1 MRGSLLGLPH
11 CIKILENAMIPQT
24 IDQYQCGEFDLV
36 RNRFHVAMGLYRGR
50 SQLTSKCGKKKVI
63 HEMPDVSGDPFL
75 YKPQATWNLF
85 CSI

>member
-1 MRGSLLGLPH
+1 
-11 CIKILENAMIPQT
+11 MIPQT

-63 HEMPDVSGDPFL
+63 HFYTSPRQHGIYFAL
-75 YKPQATWNLF
+75 YDRQGKY
-85 CSI
+85 C